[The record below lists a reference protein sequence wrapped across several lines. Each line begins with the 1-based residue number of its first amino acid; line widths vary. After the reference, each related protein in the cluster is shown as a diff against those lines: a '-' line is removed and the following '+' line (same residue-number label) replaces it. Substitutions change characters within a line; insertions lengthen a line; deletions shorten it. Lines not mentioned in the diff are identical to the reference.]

1 MGPPAQPL
9 VLLAHADQWLA
20 KSLESV
26 LTQSGYRVIATDKR
40 QQIIE
45 LARRHRPDAVLLD
58 LGLDRR
64 STDSFALCRGLRAEA
79 TVSAATPIILLT
91 AGAAL
96 RLQQMEALRAGAWE
110 LRGDPLDIE
119 ELVLRLGVYVRGKLE
134 IDRVGVDGLLDRVSG
149 LYNENGLARRSEE
162 LAAFTARHGMGL
174 ACAVFRPSES
184 QSLNDGVGDR
194 LAVAFKRAG
203 RVSDAV
209 GRTGPAEFTVFAPA
223 TDETGAEGLVQRISD
238 AVARQVSIK
247 VKGGISTAPAQP
259 MPPRRSGAAPP
270 PLLALPAELFDR
282 AREALR

>member
-1 MGPPAQPL
+1 
-9 VLLAHADQWLA
+9 LLAHADQWLA

-26 LTQSGYRVIATDKR
+26 LTQNGYRVIATDKR

-96 RLQQMEALRAGAWE
+96 RMQQMEALRAGAWE

-184 QSLNDGVGDR
+184 QPLTDGVGDR